1 MQINGIG
8 SSHSD
13 MHHVT
18 DCIHST
24 QKHLEG
30 KVGGA
35 SAGAANA
42 NMTQTIPATSDQTG
56 EPFSLSSWLQNA
68 LSGARRIFGRIWGSS
83 SDTLTG
89 ETVANQNSA
98 QTQNSAHTL
107 HASQIEAASA
117 VVQLSQNYNNN
128 PYFTTVADT
137 VPTKQNVWQKLKIQ
151 FHNITGFLTKRFSF
165 GNSSSFHTGQERPK
179 EDLRRHSRYREDDM
193 EIDCVLTDDSYL
205 MDSYNKKGEY
215 SKLSGSE
222 F

>member
-68 LSGARRIFGRIWGSS
+68 LSGARRIFGRI
-83 SDTLTG
+83 
-89 ETVANQNSA
+89 
-98 QTQNSAHTL
+98 
-107 HASQIEAASA
+107 
-117 VVQLSQNYNNN
+117 
-128 PYFTTVADT
+128 
-137 VPTKQNVWQKLKIQ
+137 
-151 FHNITGFLTKRFSF
+151 
-165 GNSSSFHTGQERPK
+165 
-179 EDLRRHSRYREDDM
+179 
-193 EIDCVLTDDSYL
+193 
-205 MDSYNKKGEY
+205 
-215 SKLSGSE
+215 
-222 F
+222 

>member
-193 EIDCVLTDDSYL
+193 EIDCVRTDDNYL
-205 MDSYNKKGEY
+205 LDSYNKKGEY
-215 SKLSGSE
+215 SKLSGSK